1 MSVRQ
6 CRRNKSQARSD
17 DRAIHDA
24 PTKLAIWQ
32 RTGVRFCRGEVPP
45 LQGCGAAGARGEG
58 DMFKHDT
65 GAAPAAAFTRGWRHD
80 RSVDELIGIC
90 RGILADGEVNQSEG
104 TFLLGWLDRHRE
116 FQDTFP
122 FNALYPRVRDALEDG
137 VLDLDEQRD
146 LLEALSAT
154 VGGEI
159 AAPTGSNSLST
170 ELPFDN
176 PCPTIL
182 YAASVFVVTGVFTYG
197 KRRAVCYTIESRGGA
212 VRSVVSGNTDYVVVG
227 EVGSR
232 DWLHSSYGR
241 KIQQAVEL
249 RQAGAMI
256 SIVPERHWAA
266 SLRV

>member
-1 MSVRQ
+1 MFKR
-6 CRRNKSQARSD
+6 D
-17 DRAIHDA
+17 D
-24 PTKLAIWQ
+24 
-32 RTGVRFCRGEVPP
+32 
-45 LQGCGAAGARGEG
+45 GAAS
-58 DMFKHDT
+58 DPKMT
-65 GAAPAAAFTRGWRHD
+65 YGWRHS

-90 RGILADGEVNQSEG
+90 RGILADGEVNKSEAS
-104 TFLLGWLDRHRE
+104 FLLDWLERHRE
-116 FQDTFP
+116 FERTFP
-122 FNALYPRVRDALEDG
+122 FSTLYPRVRDALQDG

-146 LLEALSAT
+146 LLEALAAT

-170 ELPFDN
+170 ELPFDD

-182 YAASVFVVTGVFTYG
+182 HAASVFVVTGVFTYG
-197 KRRAVCYTIESRGGA
+197 KRRAVCYAIESRGGVVRAA
-212 VRSVVSGNTDYVVVG
+212 VSPKTDYVVVG

-241 KIQQAVEL
+241 KIQEAVDL

-266 SLRV
+266 SLR